1 MGTEGMTRDEIKD
14 IRDGLRGCLDVLDE
28 LDGVEAWGREERREA
43 LDMLSEIGHYT
54 ERQKMYYKQYR
65 GLMKD

>member
-1 MGTEGMTRDEIKD
+1 MTKDEIKY
-14 IRDGLRGCLDVLDE
+14 IRENLRRSLADLDRLDT
-28 LDGVEAWGREERREA
+28 VEPWGRQERQEA
-43 LDMLSEIGHYT
+43 LDSLSDIGHYT